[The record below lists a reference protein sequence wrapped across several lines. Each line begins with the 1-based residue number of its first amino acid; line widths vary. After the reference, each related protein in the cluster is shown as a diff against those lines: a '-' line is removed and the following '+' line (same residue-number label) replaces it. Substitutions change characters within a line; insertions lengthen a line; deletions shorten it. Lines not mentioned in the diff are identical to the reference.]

1 MKFIIKQVLIVVAL
15 ISIIHESKCDY
26 EFSKYRLSRVYENL
40 IENNNKEYKD
50 EIENEI
56 SRAYD
61 MNCVKNFYKLPQN
74 SNMMVHQVEEMILDV
89 ATGMKCSDEDK
100 IFERHLNEF
109 CRKSSRIKLSCIK
122 SRLQQLEPTSNLVEN
137 FEISEADRQECD
149 KSLPTKDVV
158 YMQQKFESKLGPLNV
173 YTCGAVSEN
182 GANDFMKFYTKGVLI
197 NYGNITE
204 ELKKSEKQKL
214 KEYLKDISIRTVNCI
229 IKRYE
234 DDPQGRLYS

>member
-1 MKFIIKQVLIVVAL
+1 MKFIIKQVLIAL
-15 ISIIHESKCDY
+15 GLIAIIHKSKCDY
-26 EFSKYRLSRVYENL
+26 EFSKYRLSRVFENL
-40 IENNNKEYKD
+40 IENINREYQD

-56 SRAYD
+56 NKAYD
-61 MNCVKNFYKLPQN
+61 MDCVKNFYKLPQN
-74 SNMMVHQVEEMILDV
+74 SKMMINQVEEMIFYV

-100 IFERHLNEF
+100 VFETQFNKY

-122 SRLQQLEPTSNLVEN
+122 WHLQQLEPTSELIKN
-137 FEISEADRQECD
+137 FEISEADRKECD
-149 KSLPTKDVV
+149 KNLPVEEVV
-158 YMQQKFESKLGPLNV
+158 KMQQGFERKLGPLNV

-182 GANDFMKFYTKGVLI
+182 GANDFMKFYTKGVI
-197 NYGNITE
+197 IKYGDISE

-234 DDPQGRLYS
+234 DDPQGRF